1 MKKADYKNGF
11 TLAEVL
17 ITLGIIGIIAAMTLP
32 SLIGNYKRKVVVNR
46 LKKTYSVLSQ
56 AFERTRAD
64 YGDSSGWDIGGG
76 YMESVTEAKT
86 VTENFS
92 KIYIIPYLAKIKN
105 PSYSTWKDY
114 GYNYIKI
121 FDSWTTEQNLN
132 RAGQMLALNDGT
144 ILQITPA
151 THNYGTEE
159 NRDDRIVSIMI
170 WADINGLKSPNESGK
185 DIFAFRM
192 MLTDGRFGFYDTDY
206 SENQSTERNQ
216 LLNKCKRSPFTCG
229 LLIMA
234 DNWEIKEDYPWQ

>member
-64 YGDSSGWDIGGG
+64 YGDPSGWDIGG
-76 YMESVTEAKT
+76 YMESISNNET
-86 VTENFS
+86 VTKNFS

-105 PSYSTWKDY
+105 PVYSTWKDY
-114 GYNYIKI
+114 GYKYIKI
-121 FDSWTTEQNLN
+121 FNSWTTEQNLN

-144 ILQITPA
+144 ILQITAA

-185 DIFAFRM
+185 DIFAFRIM
-192 MLTDGRFGFYDTDY
+192 FTDGRFGFYDTDY
-206 SENQSTERNQ
+206 SQNQSTERKV
-216 LLNKCKRSPFTCG
+216 LLNKCKNTPYTCG

>member
-46 LKKTYSVLSQ
+46 LKRTYSVLSQ
-56 AFERTRAD
+56 AFEHTRAD

-76 YMESVTEAKT
+76 YMASGTEYKT

-105 PSYSTWKDY
+105 TSYSKWKDY

-144 ILQITPA
+144 ILQISPA

-192 MLTDGRFGFYDTDY
+192 MLNDGRFGFYDFDY

-216 LLNKCKRSPFTCG
+216 LLNKCKIAPYTCG